1 MGLLIVL
8 GNPKQQFCVLLSLKL
23 RMTFSFKTISC
34 TIVVYRQIQNDV
46 RTNQIN
52 RFSSRTQ
59 LSGHYNPVT
68 CIKTN
73 KMLLQYNAICTSKLF
88 VLFELNGKAKIWYF
102 HSIFFIKENVFRLKK
117 KQSQRV
123 KHHIPPKKYKYW
135 KNIFVYGFSQLV
147 LSGSWENPSCIEN
160 ILLSL
165 HYCQLRL
172 KMEIYEMNFVFIVPI
187 QSLSCTALH

>member
-1 MGLLIVL
+1 
-8 GNPKQQFCVLLSLKL
+8 
-23 RMTFSFKTISC
+23 MTFSFKTISC
-34 TIVVYRQIQNDV
+34 TIVVYRQIQNHV
-46 RTNQIN
+46 RTTQIN
-52 RFSSRTQ
+52 RYSNRTR

-88 VLFELNGKAKIWYF
+88 VLFELNSKAKIWYF
-102 HSIFFIKENVFRLKK
+102 HSVFFIKENVFRLKK

-123 KHHIPPKKYKYW
+123 KHHFCKQKNNKYPVMKEHFCAW
-135 KNIFVYGFSQLV
+135 I
-147 LSGSWENPSCIEN
+147 LSGSWENPLCIEN

-165 HYCQLRL
+165 YYHYLRI
-172 KMEIYEMNFVFIVPI
+172 KMEICEMNFVFIVTI

>member
-1 MGLLIVL
+1 
-8 GNPKQQFCVLLSLKL
+8 
-23 RMTFSFKTISC
+23 MTFSFKTISC
-34 TIVVYRQIQNDV
+34 TIVVYRQIQNDA
-46 RTNQIN
+46 RTDQIN
-52 RFSSRTQ
+52 RFSNITQ

-73 KMLLQYNAICTSKLF
+73 KMLLQYNAVCTSKLF
-88 VLFELNGKAKIWYF
+88 ILFELNGKAKIWYF

-123 KHHIPPKKYKYW
+123 LKTSHWQKKNKYW
-135 KNIFVYGFSQLV
+135 NNIFVYRFSQLV
-147 LSGSWENPSCIEN
+147 LSGRWENPSCIEK

-165 HYCQLRL
+165 HYCL
-172 KMEIYEMNFVFIVPI
+172 KMEICEMNFVFIVTI